1 MKFLKS
7 AILSILNLKSVYH
20 VWLLRMRGC
29 IIGSHCKVLG
39 FPYIRLRKGAQ
50 VIMENNSTLISA
62 KWANRMLNYPITIDA
77 VGADSKVI
85 FRKYAGATGSMFISV
100 GVIDIGD
107 YTMIAPG
114 CTFNNCQKAHSYSSE
129 CGWLK
134 LSSHTE
140 NSKIIVGKRCFIGM
154 NSIIHG
160 DVTIGD
166 NCVIAAGT
174 VITKDVPAGHFA
186 NGNPAVY
193 TPLPKALRKT
203 PEGYVSLGKI

>member
-1 MKFLKS
+1 M
-7 AILSILNLKSVYH
+7 
-20 VWLLRMRGC
+20 
-29 IIGSHCKVLG
+29 
-39 FPYIRLRKGAQ
+39 
-50 VIMENNSTLISA
+50 LISA

-77 VGADSKVI
+77 VGGDSKVI

-114 CTFNNCQKAHSYSSE
+114 CTFNNCQKAHSYSAE

-134 LSSHTE
+134 LSPHME

-166 NCVIAAGT
+166 NCVIAAGS

-186 NGNPAVY
+186 SGNPAEY

-203 PEGYVSLGKI
+203 PDGYVPLGKI